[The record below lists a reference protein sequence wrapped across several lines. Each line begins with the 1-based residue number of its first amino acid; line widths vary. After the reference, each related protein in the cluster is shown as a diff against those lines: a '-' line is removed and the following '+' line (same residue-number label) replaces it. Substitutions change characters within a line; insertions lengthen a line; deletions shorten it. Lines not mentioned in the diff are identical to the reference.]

1 MIKRRIVFDNYDTA
15 ANGWVLASWKLTDAE
30 EKTNF
35 VEKPGGDG
43 SWDLSTVLSDGI
55 PRYRDRT
62 LTATFERSDGNRLN
76 RKAKIDQMINQLDGM
91 RVKIELPD
99 DPLHYLDGK
108 LHVALNYNDLAHA
121 SVTVTAICAPWKYN
135 VADTVHTLTA
145 SSTAKT
151 VTVVNGGRRAVVP
164 SLTVSGSGASV
175 LLVYGSKSMSFTA
188 GTYMWPDLLL
198 TPGSHNITY
207 SGTGTLKVT
216 YREAVLS

>member
-1 MIKRRIVFDNYDTA
+1 MIKRKIVFDKYDTA
-15 ANGWVLASWKLTDAE
+15 ANGWVLASWQLTDAE

-99 DPLHYLDGK
+99 DSLRYLDGK

-175 LLVYGSKSMSFTA
+175 LLVYGSNSMSFTA

>member
-15 ANGWVLASWKLTDAE
+15 ANGWALASWKLTDAE

-99 DPLHYLDGK
+99 DPLRYLDGK

-164 SLTVSGSGASV
+164 TLTVSGSGASV
-175 LLVYGSKSMSFTA
+175 LLVYGSNSMSFTA

-207 SGTGTLKVT
+207 SGTGTLKIT